1 MKVEPNFGGN
11 SNAEDKIRKKLRE
24 FDLSSSKHE
33 IALWSLHVPNH
44 EKKEFS
50 ETDFIILTSSG
61 LIYFKLLGSGLSSLS
76 A

>member
-50 ETDFIILTSSG
+50 ETDFIILTRKG
-61 LIYFKLLGSGLSSLS
+61 IC
-76 A
+76 